1 MFSLRGKSFF
11 FYFPFWHW
19 VSFYSS
25 PRVFGAKK
33 LVKLIC
39 VTRLN
44 SINRFSLL
52 YVFRSYVSSC
62 KVPSFLNMVHL
73 KAFKIT
79 ALCTATQ
86 LILMALAICKRRNCV
101 PVKIFTY
108 VTIHFYKS
116 KQRLYTPFQKVT
128 NVGWDSM
135 SIFRLRTTEKISYHY
150 HNKMR

>member
-1 MFSLRGKSFF
+1 MFSLRGKIFF

-44 SINRFSLL
+44 LINRFSSL
-52 YVFRSYVSSC
+52 YVFQILQSC

-86 LILMALAICKRRNCV
+86 LILMALAICKRRNFI
-101 PVKIFTY
+101 PVKIFPY
-108 VTIHFYKS
+108 VTIYFDKS
-116 KQRLYTPFQKVT
+116 KQRLYTCDT
-128 NVGWDSM
+128 CYTLSESHNC
-135 SIFRLRTTEKISYHY
+135 RLDQ
-150 HNKMR
+150 